1 MRMSTKGQYATRA
14 MLDLALHFGK
24 GLVLIKDISKREEIS
39 EAYLEQILITLKV
52 AGLVRATRGAHG
64 GFTLTRPPSQIKLS
78 EIIQIMEGSTSPVE
92 CVDDATICSRA
103 DSCVTREIWAEMKIA
118 TNKVLEST
126 TLQDLIKRQKKKDQ
140 TQKAMI

>member
-1 MRMSTKGQYATRA
+1 M
-14 MLDLALHFGK
+14 
-24 GLVLIKDISKREEIS
+24 
-39 EAYLEQILITLKV
+39 EQILITLKV

-126 TLQDLIKRQKKKDQ
+126 TFQDLIKRQKKKDQ